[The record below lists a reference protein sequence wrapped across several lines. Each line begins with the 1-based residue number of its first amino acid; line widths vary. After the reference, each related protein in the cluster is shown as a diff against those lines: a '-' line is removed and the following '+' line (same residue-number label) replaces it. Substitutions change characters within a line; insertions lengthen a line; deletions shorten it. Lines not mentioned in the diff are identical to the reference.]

1 MKSNVLSVKNSISGE
16 QKIMSNVISFKPDGK
31 YPAINNVISYV
42 AYYRSI
48 ISDNEIIKDWNALS
62 WGGIYRFTRF
72 DSCDNRNCNE
82 PLNENFIDFA
92 KAYIKCSIL
101 FGKRK
106 EHTKALRVLKVLE
119 FVLLDLVGNA
129 NVNECNYMVLDK
141 CASIIYGKYTKSV
154 SANTCKELEK
164 IINFLKLNRMIDLPH
179 LDWVSPL
186 RFKARKSWDGYDKN
200 LKGHSKLPDIESL
213 LIIASIFAKKDE
225 ELSQRDMFTTSVVA
239 LLCCAPSRISEILA
253 LPSDCEILEN
263 DSRGI
268 KRYGLRFF
276 SGKGYAGDIKWIPT
290 EMIPVAQTAVR
301 RLRMLSKNAR
311 ELAIKMEESYEKFQ
325 SQILLSLIDENKYLT
340 AKEVCEFLGFY
351 REISNDYRRK
361 IKGITLNGNVINHQ
375 DYSYTLKELKR
386 LIYDSKPKGF
396 PWFDREK
403 IIKYSNALCLLNR
416 FQLNEINDTY
426 SFVFEKPSIHLFCA
440 DIAKSGGS
448 DKRFINIFERY
459 GFNNKDVK
467 NYKINSHQP
476 RHLLNTLALL
486 SGMDGFD
493 LARWSGRQCI
503 AHNRYYDHR
512 NHAHMLSLMRGRE
525 IKVESEK
532 LPEAR
537 IDDLNIL
544 KNGAVMVSKHGYCR
558 HAYASEPC
566 AFYPENESGINEER
580 FSSIHR
586 RIREKAIS
594 DREEGHES
602 ARKWCE
608 FHERIKIKEL

>member
-1 MKSNVLSVKNSISGE
+1 MISNALSVKNSINGE
-16 QKIMSNVISFKPDGK
+16 LKIMSNVIYFKPDERNC
-31 YPAINNVISYV
+31 AVNNVISFV
-42 AYYRSI
+42 DYYRSI
-48 ISDNEIIKDWNALS
+48 ISDNEITKDWNALS

-72 DSCDNRNCNE
+72 DFSDDRNCNE
-82 PLNENFIDFA
+82 PLNESFIDFA

-106 EHTKALRVLKVLE
+106 EHKKALRVLKVLE
-119 FVLLDLVGNA
+119 FVLLDLLGNA
-129 NVNECNYMVLDK
+129 NVNECNNAVLDK
-141 CASIIYGKYTKSV
+141 CASIIYGKYAKSV

-164 IINFLKLNRMIDLPH
+164 IINVLKLNRMIDLPH
-179 LDWVSPL
+179 LDWISPL
-186 RFKARKSWDGYDKN
+186 RFKARKSWVGYDKN

-225 ELSQRDMFTTSVVA
+225 ELSQRDIFTTSVVA

-253 LPSDCEILEN
+253 LPSDCEISEI

-268 KRYGLRFF
+268 RRYGLRFF

-290 EMIPVAQTAVR
+290 EMIPVAQNALR

-311 ELAIKMEESYEKFQ
+311 ELAIKMEEGYKKFH
-325 SQILLSLIDENKYLT
+325 SQILVSVIDENKYLT

-375 DYSYTLKELKR
+375 DYSYTLNDLKR
-386 LIYDSKPKGF
+386 MVFDSKPKDF

-403 IIKYSNALCLLNR
+403 NIKYSNALCLLNR

-426 SFVFEKPSIHLFCA
+426 SLVFERPTYALFSTDLVKA
-440 DIAKSGGS
+440 RESKN
-448 DKRFINIFERY
+448 RFINIFESH
-459 GFNNKDVK
+459 GFIGDK
-467 NYKINSHQP
+467 NSEYRLNSHQP
-476 RHLLNTLALL
+476 RHLLNTLVLV

-503 AHNRYYDHR
+503 AQNRYYDHR

-525 IKVESEK
+525 IKVENEK
-532 LPEAR
+532 LPESR

-544 KNGAVMVSKHGYCR
+544 KNGALMVSKHGYCR

-566 AFYPENESGINEER
+566 ALYPVNESGINEEKL
-580 FSSIHR
+580 SSIHR

-608 FHERIKIKEL
+608 FHEKIQIKEV

>member
-1 MKSNVLSVKNSISGE
+1 
-16 QKIMSNVISFKPDGK
+16 MSNVISFKPDERNS
-31 YPAINNVISYV
+31 AINNVISYV
-42 AYYRSI
+42 DYYRNI

-72 DSCDNRNCNE
+72 DSSDNRNCNE

-106 EHTKALRVLKVLE
+106 EHTKVLRVLKVLE
-119 FVLLDLVGNA
+119 FVLLDLIGNA
-129 NVNECNYMVLDK
+129 NVNECNHMVLDK
-141 CASIIYGKYTKSV
+141 CASIIYEKYTKSV

-164 IINFLKLNRMIDLPH
+164 IINSLNLNRMIDLPH

-186 RFKARKSWDGYDKN
+186 RFKARKIWDGYDKN

-213 LIIASIFAKKDE
+213 LIIANIFAKKDE
-225 ELSQRDMFTTSVVA
+225 KLSQRDMFTTSVVA

-253 LPSDCEILEN
+253 LPSDCEISEN

-268 KRYGLRFF
+268 RRYGLRFF

-290 EMIPVAQTAVR
+290 EMIPVAQTAIR

-311 ELAIKMEESYEKFQ
+311 ELAIKMEDGYEKFQ
-325 SQILLSLIDENKYLT
+325 SQILTSVIDENRFLA
-340 AKEVCEFLGFY
+340 AKEVCQYLGFH
-351 REISNDYRRK
+351 RDFSNDYRRK
-361 IKGITLNGNVINHQ
+361 IKGITLNNNVLKHQ
-375 DYSYTLKELKR
+375 DYSYTLNELKR
-386 LIYDSKPKGF
+386 LVFDTKPKDF
-396 PWFDREK
+396 PWFDRDK
-403 IIKYSNALCLLNR
+403 NIKYSNALCLLNR

-426 SFVFEKPSIHLFCA
+426 SLVFERPTYALFITDLVKA
-440 DIAKSGGS
+440 RESK
-448 DKRFINIFERY
+448 KRFINIFERH
-459 GFNNKDVK
+459 GFIGDK
-467 NYKINSHQP
+467 NSGYRLNSHQP
-476 RHLLNTLALL
+476 RHLLNTLALV

-503 AHNRYYDHR
+503 AQNRYYDHR

-525 IKVESEK
+525 IKAENQK
-532 LPEAR
+532 LSEAR

-566 AFYPENESGINEER
+566 ALYPENESGINEER
-580 FSSIHR
+580 FSSIHK
-586 RIREKAIS
+586 RIRGKAIS